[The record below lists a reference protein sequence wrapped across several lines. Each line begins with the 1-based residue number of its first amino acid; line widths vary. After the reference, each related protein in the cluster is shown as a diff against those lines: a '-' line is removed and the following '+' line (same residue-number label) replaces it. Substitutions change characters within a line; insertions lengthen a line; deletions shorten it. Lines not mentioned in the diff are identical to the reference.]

1 MFIKLQKTGGGVLH
15 ASCMHSVVYYCS
27 PLWWQES
34 ARDHTDGLLSFKIP
48 PTIYIS
54 DVAGRVARHTNNR
67 TAQQFFQP
75 NDGRLI
81 SATPENISKASQGKI
96 HFNFSWVKFLTQPG
110 GPVLSMSK
118 NPSLQSPHPVTRTA
132 DRFSLYD
139 RFHQRNQKR
148 PEEKLRSL
156 ELLPDLAN
164 ILNSSL
170 AEQLNKELANSRYF
184 LCQLKDFHYMF
195 MLRLVFHL
203 HNQRIN
209 LAFFSKMQKQTDHH
223 TDIGCDGRITL
234 FGTFQQKQGPMG
246 KKPYP
251 LAGKKET
258 EGQEKISCSE
268 KDGKQRHKFSLMLFP
283 TEPQNKDK
291 LLELHKKVKDR
302 KHLLV
307 KFGLSGASL
316 EDLRSLLPPE
326 YLTME
331 HDAPT
336 APLPWL
342 TDDVVNCRIA
352 QLAQGNEK
360 VKILP
365 TYVFVCWWRD
375 WHTLLQISDRTLE
388 WSLKD
393 MQSQCTVLFPRC
405 VGGKTPEKGN
415 HFILWVFDG
424 AHKEIRIYDSMQYHS
439 KIDKTDME
447 ILS

>member
-1 MFIKLQKTGGGVLH
+1 
-15 ASCMHSVVYYCS
+15 
-27 PLWWQES
+27 
-34 ARDHTDGLLSFKIP
+34 
-48 PTIYIS
+48 
-54 DVAGRVARHTNNR
+54 
-67 TAQQFFQP
+67 
-75 NDGRLI
+75 
-81 SATPENISKASQGKI
+81 
-96 HFNFSWVKFLTQPG
+96 
-110 GPVLSMSK
+110 
-118 NPSLQSPHPVTRTA
+118 
-132 DRFSLYD
+132 
-139 RFHQRNQKR
+139 
-148 PEEKLRSL
+148 
-156 ELLPDLAN
+156 
-164 ILNSSL
+164 
-170 AEQLNKELANSRYF
+170 
-184 LCQLKDFHYMF
+184 
-195 MLRLVFHL
+195 
-203 HNQRIN
+203 
-209 LAFFSKMQKQTDHH
+209 
-223 TDIGCDGRITL
+223 
-234 FGTFQQKQGPMG
+234 MG

-447 ILS
+447 ILRFAFQSYWNLDEWSICFPSQWFQSDQQNCGVFVCTMAEMEVRGMFVETETLKMPQLKYLRQYHATSLIKDGVIQVKKSRAEVCMAAALHVCTFQKLAVEGSLYPEVTVLSWVQCDHCNGWLHTDCAGVQEKSLKGSFNCGCQLPLQRSFDRTRVALQQKGIGGLIEDSGIV